1 MRPWSGAERP
11 SASWA
16 ILGDGGETLQREP
29 MVWAV
34 AGMIFGFVL
43 GYMVANAGSPGA
55 APRPVQ
61 AAAAERNDIRAAPQS
76 PAAEPIDPNEL
87 RALESLAARDK
98 SNLQVRLELGNLL
111 MDHGRYDEAARWLR
125 EAVALKPDSTDA
137 LVDLGACLL
146 NLGRS
151 GEALAEVEKALKV
164 DPGHKK
170 ALFNKGLALMEG
182 GRPKDAVAVWEDL
195 LKRYPGDPQLAGLR
209 EQIERVRAG
218 GRPS

>member
-1 MRPWSGAERP
+1 M
-11 SASWA
+11 
-16 ILGDGGETLQREP
+16 DGGETLQREP

-43 GYMVANAGSPGA
+43 GYMVANAGSPA
-55 APRPVQ
+55 PVPRPVQ
-61 AAAAERNDIRAAPQS
+61 VATPADAPENRTAAQS
-76 PAAEPIDPNEL
+76 PVPEPLDPNEL

-111 MDHGRYDEAARWLR
+111 MDHARYEEAARWLR
-125 EAVALKPDSTDA
+125 EAVALKPDSPDA

-146 NLGRS
+146 NLGRPAD
-151 GEALAEVEKALKV
+151 ALAEVDKALKV

-182 GRPKDAVAVWEDL
+182 GRPRDAVAVWEDL

-209 EQIERVRAG
+209 EQIDRVRAG